1 MVLPS
6 RGDPCGRPLASSEA
20 RVQSAQQAVG
30 STQTSGAGRNGTTAT
45 HTLNHETNRSGQ
57 RKMPAQAM
65 NQGGKLLAQDL
76 DFRWR
81 DCDGDH
87 PNRKG
92 APTNVGPPSQASL
105 PTPDKGC
112 ARVCSCSTRQAAPA
126 LSTV

>member
-57 RKMPAQAM
+57 RKMSAQAM

-76 DFRWR
+76 TDTGKTVMGIIPTRNE
-81 DCDGDH
+81 H
-87 PNRKG
+87 QPMLYHHRK
-92 APTNVGPPSQASL
+92 PL
-105 PTPDKGC
+105 
-112 ARVCSCSTRQAAPA
+112 
-126 LSTV
+126 